1 MTRSSSSLTRFT
13 SAAAVA
19 VLALATQGFAA
30 TRDAMSLIPANAT
43 SVGMVRLSDARNS
56 PISRMLFTQTDK
68 VSTDGDAA
76 RFLRDAGLQPSK
88 DIDIVVIASAPQSS
102 LSDETSVLVAA
113 EGRFDVERLSSAI
126 VSRGATKTPTASG
139 AYYLLP
145 EKESSSNR
153 GAVAFISPTLAVAG
167 TERAVAQALI
177 DNAAGGTNFSAASGL
192 AREMSRI
199 DPHAT
204 AWALVDV
211 ARAARMKGGPHVPAQ
226 HNGSDQVIASALR
239 SVSTVALSAIDTGDS
254 LRLTATG
261 VSQDDDTRQLLEDT
275 LRGMLSAWRL
285 AVQDKSPQL
294 VSVLRKFTVT
304 NSANAVTISGTLS
317 ADNLKS
323 LKFSE

>member
-1 MTRSSSSLTRFT
+1 MTRSSSFSRFT
-13 SAAAVA
+13 LVA
-19 VLALATQGFAA
+19 VVALLAIAPQTFAA
-30 TRDAMSLIPANAT
+30 TRGALSLIPANAT
-43 SVGMVRLSDARNS
+43 SVGMVRLADARNS
-56 PISRMLFTQTDK
+56 PISRMLFAQTNK

-76 RFLRDAGLQPSK
+76 KFLRDAGLQPSK
-88 DIDIVVIASAPQSS
+88 DIDVVVIASAPQGS
-102 LSDETSVLVAA
+102 LSDETAVLVAA
-113 EGRFDVERLSSAI
+113 EGRFDVDRLSSAI
-126 VSRGATKTPTASG
+126 VSRGATRKPTASG
-139 AYYLLP
+139 AYYLFP
-145 EKESSSNR
+145 EKDSDSHR

-167 TERAVAQALI
+167 TERAVAQALA
-177 DNAAGGTNFSAASGL
+177 DNAAGGTNFSDASFL
-192 AREMSRI
+192 AHEMARI

-211 ARAARMKGGPHVPAQ
+211 ARASRMKGAPHVPTQ
-226 HNGSDQVIASALR
+226 RNGSDQVIASALK

-254 LRLTATG
+254 LKLVATG

-323 LKFSE
+323 LKFHD

>member
-13 SAAAVA
+13 LTAALAM
-19 VLALATQGFAA
+19 LALTAQGFSA

-56 PISRMLFTQTDK
+56 PLSRMLFTQTDK

-88 DIDIVVIASAPQSS
+88 DIDVVVIASAPQGS
-102 LSDETSVLVAA
+102 LSDETSILVAA

-126 VSRGATKTPTASG
+126 VGRGATRVPTASG
-139 AYYLLP
+139 AYYLFP
-145 EKESSSNR
+145 QKASDSNR

-177 DNAAGGTNFSAASGL
+177 DNAAGGTSFGTAGGL
-192 AREMSRI
+192 AHEMSRI

-211 ARAARMKGGPHVPAQ
+211 ARASRMKGAPHMPTQ
-226 HNGSDQVIASALR
+226 RNGSDQVIASALK
-239 SVSTVALSAIDTGDS
+239 SVSTVALSAIDTGDT
-254 LRLTATG
+254 LKLTATG

-304 NSANAVTISGTLS
+304 NTANAVTISGTLS
-317 ADNLKS
+317 AENLKS

>member
-1 MTRSSSSLTRFT
+1 MTRSPLLSRFT
-13 SAAAVA
+13 LTAAVA
-19 VLALATQGFAA
+19 VLALAPETFAA
-30 TRDAMSLIPANAT
+30 TRGALSLIPANAT

-76 RFLRDAGLQPSK
+76 KFLRDAGLQPSK
-88 DIDIVVIASAPQSS
+88 DIDVVVIASTPQGS

-126 VSRGATKTPTASG
+126 LSRGATLKSTATG
-139 AYYLLP
+139 TYYLFP
-145 EKESSSNR
+145 EKESTSNR

-167 TERAVAQALI
+167 SERAVAQALG
-177 DNAAGGTNFSAASGL
+177 DNAAGGTNFSEAGGL

-211 ARAARMKGGPHVPAQ
+211 ARASRMKGAPHVPAQ
-226 HNGSDQVIASALR
+226 RNGSDQVIASALK

-254 LRLTATG
+254 LKLTATG

-323 LKFSE
+323 LKVNER